1 MDENECFRSCR
12 NENLNRTKKIVLIL
26 NCAFQIEKKG
36 FQIPRYVQNKKK
48 EKRKRE
54 KENEKEKMENIR
66 VLAIS
71 PKGRL

>member
-36 FQIPRYVQNKKK
+36 FQIPRYVQNKK
-48 EKRKRE
+48 RKRE

>member
-1 MDENECFRSCR
+1 VPFK
-12 NENLNRTKKIVLIL
+12 L
-26 NCAFQIEKKG
+26 
-36 FQIPRYVQNKKK
+36 
-48 EKRKRE
+48 RKRDFKYHDMCKIKEEE

>member
-36 FQIPRYVQNKKK
+36 FQIPRYVQNKKIK
-48 EKRKRE
+48 IKKKRKERE
-54 KENEKEKMENIR
+54 KKKMKKKR
-66 VLAIS
+66 W
-71 PKGRL
+71 RT